1 MGNLSGAQYV
11 VTGKVISA
19 TVDSPKRIDNKGT
32 STCRI
37 REKKDQYRNGSVSW
51 TTHELKSTAAVNSSY
66 QIIDVKTGR
75 ITAADSVRAE
85 EADAAKWIE
94 FNGDENC
101 LPWEVSN
108 FSNKKQT
115 IADSQILLGKALEKA
130 SGEIAGKLVGKF
142 K

>member
-1 MGNLSGAQYV
+1 MK
-11 VTGKVISA
+11 TG
-19 TVDSPKRIDNKGT
+19 
-32 STCRI
+32 RI

-51 TTHELKSTAAVNSSY
+51 ATHELKSTAAVNLSY

-75 ITAADSVRAE
+75 IVAADSIKTE
-85 EADAAKWIE
+85 ETDAAKWIE

-115 IADSQILLGKALEKA
+115 IADGRILLGKALEKA
-130 SGEIAGKLVGKF
+130 GGEIAAKIQKALTLKNLQNSP
-142 K
+142 